1 MARSLLTLAAVAG
14 LLSAT
19 LLPAGATSWPV
30 FGFDPARSGFNTA
43 EHTLTVGN
51 VHRLRERWQ
60 VSLGNDADSTPIL
73 LDKVRVGR
81 AEVPMLF
88 QTTKSGVTLGID
100 ARTGKIIWQFYDTR
114 LDHHQFDA
122 GRGPVG

>member
-1 MARSLLTLAAVAG
+1 MARSLLTLVAVGG
-14 LLSAT
+14 LLFAT
-19 LLPAGATSWPV
+19 LLPAGGTSWPV

-43 EHTLTVGN
+43 ERTLTVGN

-60 VSLGNDADSTPIL
+60 VSLGADADSTPIL

-88 QTTKSGVTLGID
+88 QTTKTGVTFGIE
-100 ARTGKIIWQFYDTR
+100 ASTG
-114 LDHHQFDA
+114 
-122 GRGPVG
+122 